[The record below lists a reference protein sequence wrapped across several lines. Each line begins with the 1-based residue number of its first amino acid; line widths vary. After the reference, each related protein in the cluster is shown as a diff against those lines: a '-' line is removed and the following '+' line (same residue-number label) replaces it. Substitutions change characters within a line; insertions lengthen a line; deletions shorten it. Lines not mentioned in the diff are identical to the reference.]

1 MKSEF
6 YYIEENK
13 IDKYVEM
20 GKANIRAFAE
30 RLKKEVIET
39 EVINGV
45 EAIVEKDIPAIDLF
59 NAINSVLE
67 EMNCEKIE

>member
-1 MKSEF
+1 M
-6 YYIEENK
+6 
-13 IDKYVEM
+13 DKYVEM

-45 EAIVEKDIPAIDLF
+45 EVIDEKDIPAIDLF

-67 EMNCEKIE
+67 EMNCEKNKIRKEGVL

>member
-1 MKSEF
+1 M
-6 YYIEENK
+6 
-13 IDKYVEM
+13 DKYVEM

-45 EAIVEKDIPAIDLF
+45 EVIDEKDISSIYLF
-59 NAINSVLE
+59 NTINSVLE
-67 EMNCEKIE
+67 EMNCEKNKIRKEGVL

>member
-1 MKSEF
+1 M
-6 YYIEENK
+6 
-13 IDKYVEM
+13 DKYVEM

-45 EAIVEKDIPAIDLF
+45 EVIVEKDISSIYLF
-59 NAINSVLE
+59 NTINSVLE
-67 EMNCEKIE
+67 EMNCEKNKIRKEGVL

>member
-1 MKSEF
+1 M
-6 YYIEENK
+6 
-13 IDKYVEM
+13 DKYVEM

-45 EAIVEKDIPAIDLF
+45 EVIDEKDISSIYLF
-59 NAINSVLE
+59 NTINSVLE